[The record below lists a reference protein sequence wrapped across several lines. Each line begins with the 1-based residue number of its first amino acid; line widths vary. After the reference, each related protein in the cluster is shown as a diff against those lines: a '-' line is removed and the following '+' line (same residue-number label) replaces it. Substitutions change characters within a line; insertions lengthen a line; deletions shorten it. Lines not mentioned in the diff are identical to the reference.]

1 MLLMW
6 TENLSVGVKELDDDH
21 KQLIAMI
28 NDLHLAI
35 EAVGATGKLNKNKIE
50 SALRKLH
57 AYTKGHCE
65 REELYFFQTGY
76 PCQESHRQEHGKL
89 IEMIADMTVRF
100 HDSTNPKD
108 AAEIMQSI
116 YDWVTGH
123 IYVTDKQYSSHFHA
137 HQIF

>member
-6 TENLSVGVKELDDDH
+6 TENLSVGVKDLDDDH

-28 NDLHLAI
+28 NNLHTEI
-35 EAVGATGKLNKNKIE
+35 EAVGATGKLNRKTIE
-50 SALRKLH
+50 KALRRLH
-57 AYTKGHCE
+57 DYTKGHCE

-76 PCQESHRQEHGKL
+76 PCQESHRQEHLKL
-89 IEMIADMTVRF
+89 IEMLAGMTERF
-100 HDSTNPKD
+100 HDSTSPQD
-108 AAEIMQSI
+108 ATEIMQSV

-123 IYVTDKQYSSHFHA
+123 IYVTDRQYSSHFHA